1 MVKYNDGK
9 ELQVTSKATGLV
21 AIWLLAV
28 TLSGCGTLG
37 RTQAP
42 VIEREG
48 SDQPSA
54 TEPAKPAKPT
64 AAKPGS
70 SRGARGGGYY
80 LDDGPGDNAPADID
94 AIPDAVVKKEPIRA
108 ASCRPYE
115 ALGES
120 YTPMTEYKPYKE
132 QGIASWYGKRYH
144 GQKTSSGEL
153 YDMYG
158 MSAAHTILPIP
169 CYVRVTNPDNG
180 RAVIVRVNDRGPFKK
195 DRLIDLSYAAAYKL
209 GIAQKGSGLVE
220 VELIDP
226 DHAESFSTASFSST
240 PVQSSAPAPSST
252 TAPPIASVQAPPLPQ
267 SAAPAAGGVFVQ
279 LGAFRQQDN
288 ANLLRDKIQNQ
299 GLAQGVKVDS
309 VLNADLYRV
318 RLGPYSSNEEAGR
331 AASNIKNSLGIPAI
345 VITQ

>member
-1 MVKYNDGK
+1 VTGK
-9 ELQVTSKATGLV
+9 TTVFV
-21 AIWLLAV
+21 ALWLLAA

-37 RTQAP
+37 GTREETQAP
-42 VIEREG
+42 VIERGG
-48 SDQPSA
+48 SGQPSA
-54 TEPAKPAKPT
+54 AEPAKSP
-64 AAKPGS
+64 KPGAEKPS
-70 SRGARGGGYY
+70 SAKGVKGGGYY

-115 ALGES
+115 ALGVS
-120 YTPMTEYKPYKE
+120 YTPMTEYRPYKE

-158 MSAAHTILPIP
+158 MTAAHTVLPIP

-180 RAVIVRVNDRGPFKK
+180 RSVIVRVNDRGPFKK

-226 DHAESFSTASFSST
+226 DHAGNFSST
-240 PVQSSAPAPSST
+240 SAQSST
-252 TAPPIASVQAPPLPQ
+252 TALPTTSMQSTPLPQ
-267 SAAPAAGGVFVQ
+267 STTPVASAIFVQ

-318 RLGPYSSNEEAGR
+318 RLGPYSSSEEAGR
-331 AASNIKNSLGIPAI
+331 AAANIKNSLGIPAI

>member
-1 MVKYNDGK
+1 MVKHNEGK
-9 ELQVTSKATGLV
+9 KLQTTAKAAGLV
-21 AIWLLAV
+21 SIWLLAV
-28 TLSGCGTLG
+28 ALSGCGTLG
-37 RTQAP
+37 GTQAP
-42 VIEREG
+42 VIERGG
-48 SDQPSA
+48 SGQSSA
-54 TEPAKPAKPT
+54 ETAKSP
-64 AAKPGS
+64 KPGAGKPS
-70 SRGARGGGYY
+70 SSKSTKGGGYY
-80 LDDGPGDNAPADID
+80 LDDGPGENAPADID

-115 ALGES
+115 ALGET

-144 GQKTSSGEL
+144 GQKTASGEL

-180 RAVIVRVNDRGPFKK
+180 RSVIVRVNDRGPFKK

-226 DHAESFSTASFSST
+226 DHAENLSTTAISST
-240 PVQSSAPAPSST
+240 SPQPAPAPPSATALPVTSKEISAPTQSSQ
-252 TAPPIASVQAPPLPQ
+252 PLAS
-267 SAAPAAGGVFVQ
+267 GVFVQ

-288 ANLLRDKIQNQ
+288 ANQLRDKIQNQ

-331 AASNIKNSLGIPAI
+331 AAANIKNSLGIPAI